1 MNKHVFPSL
10 LSIFILVFMGAC
22 LAFTRAV
29 DGTAT
34 EDPLNSAATQTAAAL
49 VTPTSFVPLTPTTTL
64 EPQPVPPDV
73 ASPTPGQQTPPAG
86 SGQQLIA
93 YLRDGQLLV
102 TDVTGN
108 VQGGTTQYTLS
119 GESDQ
124 VMDLAWSPSGEF
136 VAFASSVTG
145 DPHLFYIFALGQS
158 SPADLGI
165 GSAPAWSPD
174 SQSLAYIGGT
184 FPNENI
190 WITTVE
196 NPAPRQLTF
205 ETNFAWGRP
214 VFTPDGESLIV
225 AGTSRDNL
233 GASGNTNFTLDY
245 LELDGSGTRSPIPG
259 TDFEGG
265 RLPYDLQFSPDGTR
279 LAFSTSF
286 HLSACASPGAYY
298 VFDPV
303 SASLQEL
310 ISPALQ
316 NAIDPDQEQY
326 HVGLSYDWLPEA
338 DALVARGQV
347 LDCNLSNPNPG
358 QAIAGPQMSILGLD
372 GSERTIIP
380 GFFWDLSMDRTG
392 MLIAT
397 TRFDNGFEDM
407 NPDVEIYSA
416 ETGQLVLSLGPGS
429 NPHFQP

>member
-1 MNKHVFPSL
+1 MKPNILFVFL
-10 LSIFILVFMGAC
+10 ALIFVIACNLVLPGA
-22 LAFTRAV
+22 
-29 DGTAT
+29 
-34 EDPLNSAATQTAAAL
+34 EEAATQTAA
-49 VTPTSFVPLTPTTTL
+49 PPSTSVLTPTTTV
-64 EPQPVPPDV
+64 EPLPVPSDV
-73 ASPTPGQQTPPAG
+73 VSPTPGQQTPPAG

-93 YLRDGQLLV
+93 YIRDGQLLV
-102 TDVTGN
+102 TDVTN
-108 VQGGTTQYTLS
+108 NAQGGTTQYTVS

-124 VMDLAWSPSGEF
+124 VMELAWSPSGEF
-136 VAFASSVTG
+136 VAFASSAAG

-158 SPADLGI
+158 SPTDLGI

-174 SQSLAYIGGT
+174 SQSIAYIGGT

-205 ETNFAWGRP
+205 ESNYAWGRP

-245 LELDGSGTRSPIPG
+245 LELDGSGTRTPIPG
-259 TDFEGG
+259 TEYEGG
-265 RLPYDLQFSPDGTR
+265 RLPYDLHFSPDGTR

-303 SASLQEL
+303 SSSLQEL
-310 ISPALQ
+310 ISPSLQ
-316 NAIDPDQEQY
+316 NAIDPNQEHY
-326 HVGLSYDWLPEA
+326 HVGLSYDWLPTG
-338 DALVARGQV
+338 DALVGRGQV
-347 LDCNLSNPNPG
+347 LDCNLNSPTSG
-358 QAIAGPQMSILGLD
+358 QTLAGPQMSILGLD

-392 MLIAT
+392 TLIAAA
-397 TRFDNGFEDM
+397 RHEDGIEDLS
-407 NPDVEIYSA
+407 PDVEIYSA
-416 ETGQLVLSLGPGS
+416 ETGQLVLPLGPGS
-429 NPHFQP
+429 NPEFQP